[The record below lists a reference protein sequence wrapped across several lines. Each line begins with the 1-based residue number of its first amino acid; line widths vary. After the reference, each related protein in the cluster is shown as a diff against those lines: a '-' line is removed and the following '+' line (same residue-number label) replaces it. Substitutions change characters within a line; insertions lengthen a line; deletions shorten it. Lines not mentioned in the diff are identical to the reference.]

1 MSEIS
6 TNVSENAQK
15 TPIEIALG
23 MNDEGMVSAKK
34 LYDFLELAP
43 SQYSRWCKT
52 NIVNN
57 ILFTKG
63 IDYFDY
69 EDFDSPQ
76 SPIFPVRHDVELEK
90 SRVST
95 LNDAQ
100 SPNLSVR
107 PSGELEKSRV
117 WENPNPT
124 IDYLLK
130 EGVAK
135 ELCQLARNEK
145 GKIARKYFSKTEDAL
160 RRVVRETVPQIK
172 ALQTKLEEQANLIK
186 SCNTQLQEYKKE
198 NNARL
203 VSFESRMNSF
213 DSGLS
218 ISTYNAD
225 WINKQSE
232 RIKKLCKFKHY
243 TFRQVCDDI
252 EYMMHREY
260 RETYESY
267 KQQFKENHPGEKTF
281 ALYVCADYDLSR
293 SWFIDCLIKVA
304 RDYGYYTDTE
314 YVAFVEDVFG
324 EEDEEFEPFNGKYV
338 EKSDVVYEE
347 EITDPEELARF
358 NDFVQTQEMLA
369 KYQK

>member
-6 TNVSENAQK
+6 TNVSENTQK

-34 LYDFLELAP
+34 LYDFLELDP
-43 SQYSRWCKT
+43 SHYARWIKK

-57 ILFTKG
+57 ILFTKDV
-63 IDYFDY
+63 DYFDY

-76 SPIFPVRHDVELEK
+76 SPILSARPLGEREK
-90 SRVST
+90 STFVST
-95 LNDAQ
+95 NDSQ
-100 SPNLSVR
+100 CLNLSIIHDNEQGNLGI
-107 PSGELEKSRV
+107 PG
-117 WENPNPT
+117 NPNPT
-124 IDYLLK
+124 IDYWLK
-130 EGVAK
+130 DSVAK
-135 ELCQLARNEK
+135 ELCMTALNEK
-145 GKIARKYFSKTEDAL
+145 GREVRQYFNKTEDAL
-160 RRVVRETVPQIK
+160 KRVVRETVPQIK
-172 ALQTKLEEQANLIK
+172 ALQTKLEEQANLTK
-186 SCNTQLQEYKKE
+186 SCNAQLQEYKKE

-324 EEDEEFEPFNGKYV
+324 EEDEEFEPYDGKYV